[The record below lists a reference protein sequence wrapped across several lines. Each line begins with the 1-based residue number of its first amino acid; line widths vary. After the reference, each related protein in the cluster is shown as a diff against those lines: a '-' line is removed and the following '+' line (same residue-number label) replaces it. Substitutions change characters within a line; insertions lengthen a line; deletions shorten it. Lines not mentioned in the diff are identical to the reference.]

1 MQRKNRGEGT
11 SLPMGELV
19 KDPAALARLAQS
31 GEARQLV
38 SLLKQSG
45 GVQEAARAAADG
57 DPGQLMQMM
66 DRLLNTREGAE
77 LVERISWQKSPDCPD
92 MSRSGPER
100 GSVCGGI

>member
-19 KDPAALARLAQS
+19 KDPAALARLAQ
-31 GEARQLV
+31 

-77 LVERISWQKSPDCPD
+77 LVERISWQAKE
-92 MSRSGPER
+92 SGL
-100 GSVCGGI
+100 S

>member
-19 KDPAALARLAQS
+19 KDPAAL
-31 GEARQLV
+31 ARQLV

-77 LVERISWQKSPDCPD
+77 LVERISRQAKE
-92 MSRSGPER
+92 SGL
-100 GSVCGGI
+100 S

>member
-66 DRLLNTREGAE
+66 DRPLNAGGQ
-77 LVERISWQKSPDCPD
+77 SWWSASAGRQKSPDCPD

>member
-11 SLPMGELV
+11 SLPRGELV

-77 LVERISWQKSPDCPD
+77 LVERISRQAKE
-92 MSRSGPER
+92 SGL
-100 GSVCGGI
+100 S

>member
-1 MQRKNRGEGT
+1 MNQERSGKKGQE
-11 SLPMGELV
+11 SLPADLV
-19 KDPAALARLAQS
+19 KNKEALNRLARSGDAQ
-31 GEARQLV
+31 RLV

-77 LVERISWQKSPDCPD
+77 LVERISRQA
-92 MSRSGPER
+92 RQSGLTD
-100 GSVCGGI
+100 

>member
-31 GEARQLV
+31 G
-38 SLLKQSG
+38 
-45 GVQEAARAAADG
+45 VQEAAQAAADG

-77 LVERISWQKSPDCPD
+77 LVERISRQAKE
-92 MSRSGPER
+92 SGL
-100 GSVCGGI
+100 S

>member
-1 MQRKNRGEGT
+1 MQHKNRGEGT
-11 SLPMGELV
+11 SLPIGERV
-19 KDPAALARLAQS
+19 KDPAALARLARS

-66 DRLLNTREGAE
+66 DRLMNTREGAE
-77 LVERISWQKSPDCPD
+77 RVERISRQAKE
-92 MSRSGPER
+92 SGL
-100 GSVCGGI
+100 S

>member
-1 MQRKNRGEGT
+1 M
-11 SLPMGELV
+11 
-19 KDPAALARLAQS
+19 
-31 GEARQLV
+31 

-77 LVERISWQKSPDCPD
+77 LVERISRQA
-92 MSRSGPER
+92 RQSGLTD
-100 GSVCGGI
+100 

>member
-11 SLPMGELV
+11 SLHMGELV

-66 DRLLNTREGAE
+66 DRLLNTQEGAE
-77 LVERISWQKSPDCPD
+77 LVERISRQAKE
-92 MSRSGPER
+92 SGL
-100 GSVCGGI
+100 S

>member
-45 GVQEAARAAADG
+45 GVQERRIRRAG
-57 DPGQLMQMM
+57 RGRSTTLRPP
-66 DRLLNTREGAE
+66 TRYSRE
-77 LVERISWQKSPDCPD
+77 LPA
-92 MSRSGPER
+92 
-100 GSVCGGI
+100 

>member
-19 KDPAALARLAQS
+19 K
-31 GEARQLV
+31 
-38 SLLKQSG
+38 QSG
-45 GVQEAARAAADG
+45 GVQEAAQAAADG

-77 LVERISWQKSPDCPD
+77 LVERISRQAKE
-92 MSRSGPER
+92 SGL
-100 GSVCGGI
+100 S

>member
-19 KDPAALARLAQS
+19 KDPAALARLAS
-31 GEARQLV
+31 PGGRQLV

-77 LVERISWQKSPDCPD
+77 LVERISRQAKE
-92 MSRSGPER
+92 SGL
-100 GSVCGGI
+100 S